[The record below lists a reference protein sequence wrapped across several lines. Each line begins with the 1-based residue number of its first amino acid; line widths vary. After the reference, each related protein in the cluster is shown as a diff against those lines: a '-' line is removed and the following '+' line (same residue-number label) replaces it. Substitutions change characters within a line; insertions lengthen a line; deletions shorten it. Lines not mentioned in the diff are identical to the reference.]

1 MDGGLLSTF
10 FLRLLTLV
18 VILMHL
24 LSQHETDDGA
34 ILQPRRAQWIESL
47 LSTAA
52 CISAAATA

>member
-10 FLRLLTLV
+10 LFRLLTLF

-34 ILQPRRAQWIESL
+34 VLQP
-47 LSTAA
+47 
-52 CISAAATA
+52 